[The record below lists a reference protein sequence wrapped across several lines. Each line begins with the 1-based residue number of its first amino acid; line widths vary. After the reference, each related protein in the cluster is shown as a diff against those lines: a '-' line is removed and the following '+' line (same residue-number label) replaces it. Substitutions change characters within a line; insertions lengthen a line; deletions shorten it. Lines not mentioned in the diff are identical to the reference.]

1 MPTTRRSSTLIA
13 VFVAA
18 LCLNTIGGANYA
30 RADRPSMPAYKK
42 PPEETLRGAGEEAS
56 VSPKQGWKSLPQ
68 REKRVEHSTPWWAHV
83 VLWIPNRI
91 MDLIDVF
98 RVDVGAGPAVGGVIR
113 VTQSGQAG
121 YRRMLPFSLRVGDF
135 GRKAPFLVETD
146 DEDGAGRK
154 FKKSDD
160 RELCV
165 GEIGLGLDLG
175 LGAYAGICSEEL
187 LDFFAGL
194 FFIDLEADDIQ

>member
-1 MPTTRRSSTLIA
+1 
-13 VFVAA
+13 
-18 LCLNTIGGANYA
+18 
-30 RADRPSMPAYKK
+30 
-42 PPEETLRGAGEEAS
+42 
-56 VSPKQGWKSLPQ
+56 
-68 REKRVEHSTPWWAHV
+68 
-83 VLWIPNRI
+83 

-98 RVDVGAGPAVGGVIR
+98 RVDVGAGPAVGGVVR
-113 VTQSGQAG
+113 FTQSGQAG

-154 FKKSDD
+154 FKKSED

-187 LDFFAGL
+187 LDFFAGI